1 MVFDD
6 DPGKA
11 WLFHNSYWTALV
23 EGGWPWSLIV
33 LGVTVV
39 FALRPF
45 TRELSRQEIVAQAAT
60 VTTLICAWR
69 LGEVLFTL
77 QWALVIAVA
86 LYAHARARQTA
97 TPGGPSSAEV
107 GAR

>member
-1 MVFDD
+1 M
-6 DPGKA
+6 
-11 WLFHNSYWTALV
+11 
-23 EGGWPWSLIV
+23 
-33 LGVTVV
+33 TVV

-77 QWALVIAVA
+77 QWALVIAIA
-86 LYAHARARQTA
+86 LYAHARARDRSMA
-97 TPGGPSSAEV
+97 GEPSADEV
-107 GAR
+107 GAQ